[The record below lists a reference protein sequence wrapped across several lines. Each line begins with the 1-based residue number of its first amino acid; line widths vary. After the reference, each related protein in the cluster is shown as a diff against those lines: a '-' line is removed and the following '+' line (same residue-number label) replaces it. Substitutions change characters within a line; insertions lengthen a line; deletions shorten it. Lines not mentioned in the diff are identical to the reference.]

1 MGAWVAQVYVV
12 VNILG
17 SVHSMYLTLKE
28 NEWEMN
34 EFYFTVCMLE
44 MSGGS
49 ILMSATLKCVKNG
62 MDR

>member
-28 NEWEMN
+28 NEQEMN
-34 EFYFTVCMLE
+34 EFYFMVCMLE
-44 MSGGS
+44 MCGGE
-49 ILMSATLKCVKNG
+49 VF
-62 MDR
+62 